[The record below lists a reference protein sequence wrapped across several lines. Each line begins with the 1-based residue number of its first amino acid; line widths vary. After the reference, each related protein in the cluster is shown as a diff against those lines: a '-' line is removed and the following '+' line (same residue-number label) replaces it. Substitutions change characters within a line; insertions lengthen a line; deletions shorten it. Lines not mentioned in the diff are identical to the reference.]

1 MRDLTS
7 WHPPPNN
14 NDACGDY
21 TDYEFMSS
29 RLMHDQSQTCKTI
42 TFMTVQ
48 PDCLN

>member
-1 MRDLTS
+1 MRDLIS

-29 RLMHDQSQTCKTI
+29 RLMINPRPAKQLHY
-42 TFMTVQ
+42 MTVQ